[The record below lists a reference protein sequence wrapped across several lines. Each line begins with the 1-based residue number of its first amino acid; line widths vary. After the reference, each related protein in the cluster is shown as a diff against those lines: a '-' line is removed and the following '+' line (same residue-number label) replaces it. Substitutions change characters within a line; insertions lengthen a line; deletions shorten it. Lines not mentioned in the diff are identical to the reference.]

1 MSVDGV
7 NADKY
12 SGTRLLAVLNT
23 KDFNCFA
30 RLSARLS
37 HLRTRVIWTD
47 LCAALFCS
55 FSSF

>member
-12 SGTRLLAVLNT
+12 SGTRLLAVLNI

-30 RLSARLS
+30 RLSAMLS
-37 HLRTRVIWTD
+37 QLRTRRIWTD